1 MLKLNFA
8 AIILTLFLLLLPGD
22 IIPQHHPAVE
32 EKRIVQTIEKLF
44 KDKKYRES
52 LDLVEKNR
60 NAYPYSISFSYWR
73 ALNML
78 YLPVN
83 GLSERN
89 KNYGIAASEL
99 EKIMPYIESNPYFK
113 DNRKMIYFHAAMA
126 FGLGANYKRA
136 VSYLKK
142 AVDTDSRFAEAWFNL
157 GVYYYKLHN
166 NVESERSFQMYLDIV
181 NSKEEIF

>member
-1 MLKLNFA
+1 MLRTDLAGIVIVF
-8 AIILTLFLLLLPGD
+8 ILLSMFWD

-44 KDKKYRES
+44 KEKKYGES
-52 LDLVEKNR
+52 LELVEKNR

-73 ALNML
+73 ALNLL
-78 YLPVN
+78 YLPVKT
-83 GLSERN
+83 LPERN

-126 FGLGANYKRA
+126 FGLGTNYKRA
-136 VSYLKK
+136 VSYLRK